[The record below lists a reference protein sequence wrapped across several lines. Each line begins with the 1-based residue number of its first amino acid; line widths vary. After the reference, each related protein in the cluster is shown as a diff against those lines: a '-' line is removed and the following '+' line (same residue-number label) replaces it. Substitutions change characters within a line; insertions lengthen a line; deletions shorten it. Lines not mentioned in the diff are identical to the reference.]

1 MRLGVMQLAS
11 QKCEP
16 GNERARS
23 VSLGMRLGVMQ

>member
-16 GNERARS
+16 GNEARGDAMS
-23 VSLGMRLGVMQ
+23 EPEV